1 MYQAYWGLA
10 DSPFR
15 GHLDVKTF
23 YQAPT
28 QDEALARLHFLVEE
42 QRTLGLLLGNS
53 GSGKSLVL
61 EVFAGELRR
70 AGQDVALVNIG
81 LVGIE
86 EFLWRLAGQLGVEVL
101 GDATQFK
108 LVRAIDDLL
117 TARTYQQLA
126 TVILLD
132 DADEAREEVIEHV
145 VRFSQLAA
153 IRDPRLTTVAS
164 AQSRRVDHLGARL
177 LELSE
182 LRIDLEGWE
191 LDDTIAYIR
200 AALAR
205 AGRSTPLFTPD
216 GLRRLHELSGGIP
229 RRVKQMADLALIAGA
244 GQNLTQ
250 IESETIEAV
259 FHELAVTAAPSLSLV
274 TTL

>member
-28 QDEALARLHFLVEE
+28 QDEALARLHFLVDE
-42 QRTLGLLLGNS
+42 QRTLGLLLGES

-61 EVFAGELRR
+61 EVFARQLRR
-70 AGQDVALVNIG
+70 ASQDVALVNIG
-81 LVGIE
+81 GVGTE
-86 EFLWRLAGQLGVEVL
+86 EFLWRLAGQLGVEVF
-101 GDATQFK
+101 GETTQFK
-108 LVRAIDDLL
+108 LVRAIDDFL
-117 TARTYQQLA
+117 TARTYEQIA

-132 DADEAREEVIEHV
+132 DADEARDEVIEYV
-145 VRFSQLAA
+145 VRLSQLSAV
-153 IRDPRLTTVAS
+153 RDPRLTLALS
-164 AQSRRVDHLGARL
+164 AQPRRVDRLGLRL

-191 LDDTIAYIR
+191 LDDTFAYIR
-200 AALAR
+200 QALSR
-205 AGRSTPLFTPD
+205 AGRSTPLFTPS

-250 IESETIEAV
+250 IESETIESV
-259 FHELAVTAAPSLSLV
+259 FHELTVTATPGLSLV
-274 TTL
+274 TVR